1 MPSITVEPQGGRP
14 YEVLIEAGALRRLPA
29 HVPAGRGAIAIVAD
43 DRVFGLHGAAV
54 EAALRSTGR
63 PVAVATFAAGE
74 ASKTRETK
82 AELEDVLLEAG
93 LGRDGV
99 VVGLGGGVATDL
111 AGFVA
116 ATLLRGVAFVAVPT
130 TLLAM
135 VDASIGGKTGVNHR
149 LGKNLIGAFH
159 QPGAVVADLDV
170 LATLPPAELDCGLA
184 EMIKHALIGGDEASL
199 GRLVAAAPALR
210 RRESYAPALAPA
222 LADEV
227 ASSASIKARFVA
239 LDTHEAGARA
249 ALNAG
254 HTIGHA
260 VERATG
266 FGVPHGLAVA
276 IGLVAEALVASR
288 LGVLAERDAR
298 RVREAVAAAGLPER
312 LPAGVSPARVI
323 EATASDKKRLGGEL
337 RCSLLAAIGRPA
349 RDAAGAFTIAVPPA
363 IALEALEQL
372 A

>member
-1 MPSITVEPQGGRP
+1 MPSITVAPQDGRS

-29 HVPAGRGAIAIVAD
+29 LVPAGRGTIGIIAD
-43 DRVFGLHGAAV
+43 DRVFGLHGVAV
-54 EAALRSTGR
+54 EAALRGTGR
-63 PVAVATFAAGE
+63 PVIVASFAAGE

-82 AELEDVLLEAG
+82 AGLEDALLDAG

-116 ATLLRGVAFVAVPT
+116 ATILRGVAFIAAPT

-159 QPGAVVADLDV
+159 QPRAVVADLDV
-170 LATLPPAELDCGLA
+170 LATLPAAELDCGLA
-184 EMIKHALIGGDEASL
+184 EMVKHVLVGGDEAGL
-199 GRLVAAAPALR
+199 DRLVAAAPAMR
-210 RRESYAPALAPA
+210 RLELPA

-227 ASSASIKARFVA
+227 ARSASIKARYVA
-239 LDTHEAGARA
+239 LDAREAGARA

-254 HTIGHA
+254 HTIGHGI
-260 VERATG
+260 ERASG
-266 FGVPHGLAVA
+266 YGVSHGSAVA
-276 IGLVAEALVASR
+276 IGLVAEALAASR
-288 LGVLAERDAR
+288 LGVLEERDAR
-298 RVREAVAAAGLPER
+298 RVREAVIAAGLPDR
-312 LPAGVSPARVI
+312 LPAGVSPARVL
-323 EATASDKKRLGGEL
+323 EATAFDKKRLGGEP
-337 RCSLLAAIGRPA
+337 RFSLLAAIGRPA
-349 RDAAGAFTIAVPPA
+349 RDAAGAFTIPVPPA
-363 IALEALEQL
+363 ITLEALEQL